1 MLYKEIYVLGAK
13 IPKRDKFG
21 IYLKIEQSCLESL
34 RYAIRATYSTKDRK
48 ILLLPELKVEIETTK
63 HLIRLL
69 HELNVIEQPKYL
81 QLQTSLQEISRMTT
95 GWQKYLTQS
104 TQKGA

>member
-1 MLYKEIYVLGAK
+1 MGPK

-21 IYLKIEQSCLESL
+21 IYLKIEQTCIESL
-34 RYAIRATYSTKDRK
+34 RYAIRAAYSSKDRK
-48 ILLLPELKVEIETTK
+48 IILLVELKIEIETTK

-69 HELNVIEQPKYL
+69 HELNIIDQTKYL
-81 QLQTSLQEISRMTT
+81 QFQIHLQEISRMTT
-95 GWQKYLTQS
+95 GWQKYLSQT